1 MVELDQFKYTLSQT
15 EPLLKEIGPDQPQYG
30 EARRLLYFLRLFR
43 TIEDETD
50 VPNNSI
56 LREFIGGSVFV
67 E

>member
-1 MVELDQFKYTLSQT
+1 LKKYA

-43 TIEDETD
+43 TIDDEND
-50 VPNNSI
+50 VPCNSI